1 MALNFPDSPSLN
13 DTYTFNNKTWTWNGT
28 AWISNP
34 ATSYDKTTYTATE
47 GQTTFN
53 ASYDVGYVEVF
64 LNGAKLG
71 TADYTATSGTSIVLG
86 TGAVAGDI
94 VEIISWKLG
103 IVSGIDYVA
112 KTGGTFSGDV
122 TFSDSISVADTLT
135 TTAQPS
141 IYLDGNNSQNIT
153 FTSGD
158 SMLTSTHYQ
167 QRHLRGGMS
176 WDGTLGR
183 VTVPTTGHYFV
194 SFSWYENGAP
204 GRVELYKNGLTIQI
218 LQAQGGGTCTISLIH
233 EMSANDYFYVLVPST
248 NPAVGYMGSNHTHF
262 SAYLLG

>member
-34 ATSYDKTTYTATE
+34 TTSYDKTTYTATE
-47 GQTTFN
+47 GQTTFT

-94 VEIISWKLG
+94 VEVIAWKLG

-122 TFSDSISVADTLT
+122 TFGDSISVADTLT

-141 IYLDGNNSQNIT
+141 IYLDGNNSASVT
-153 FTSGD
+153 FTGGD
-158 SMLTSTHYQ
+158 SVLTSTHYQ

-194 SFSWYENGAP
+194 SFTYYETGAS
-204 GRVELYKNGLTIQI
+204 GRISFYKNGAALLLIQSTTDGTW
-218 LQAQGGGTCTISLIH
+218 GGSFVT
-233 EMSANDYFYVLVPST
+233 EMSANDYFFMNAESFDVPT
-248 NPAVGYMGSNHTHF
+248 GFMGTVHTHF